1 MHQAR
6 ASFASDPAA
15 SRGRL
20 HPEAPSATRT
30 PFQRDRDRIIHATAF
45 RRLMHKTQVFISPLA
60 DHVRTRLTHS
70 LEVAQ
75 IARSMARDL
84 GADED
89 LTEAIALSHDLG
101 HPPFGHTGEEALQ
114 RKMQPFGGFDHNDQ
128 ALRVLVKLEARYPR
142 FPGLN
147 LTWETLE
154 GVVKHNGPVTG
165 PEGGRAPAL
174 PATLDAV
181 SKEVDLR
188 LETHAG
194 IEAQI
199 AAIADDIAYNHHD
212 MDDGLRARLFTIEDV
227 SSVGHAG
234 DAFAAVA
241 GEFPGIERQ
250 VLISETVRRLI
261 GAMVTDV
268 LAETRRR
275 IAAAGVVT
283 PEDVRVAAGPMVAF
297 SQGMRQM
304 EQALKRFLFERMY
317 RNAAV
322 EKERRRGAEIV
333 AALFDAFLAHPAL
346 LPDDWREGCTGLD
359 TAARA
364 RLITDYI
371 AGMTDRYAEAE
382 YARIRQSQP
391 NNEPLQRVSGRPS

>member
-1 MHQAR
+1 MQQAR

-15 SRGRL
+15 SRDRL
-20 HPEAPSATRT
+20 HAEAPSATRT

-165 PEGGRAPAL
+165 PEGGTTAAL
-174 PATLDAV
+174 PATLAAV
-181 SKEVDLR
+181 SREVDLR
-188 LETHAG
+188 LATHAG

-212 MDDGLRARLFTIEDV
+212 MDDGLRAGLFTIKDV
-227 SSVGHAG
+227 SSVGHVG
-234 DAFAAVA
+234 DAFTAVA
-241 GEFPGIERQ
+241 VEFPQIERQ

-275 IAAAGVVT
+275 LAAASVVT
-283 PEDVRVAAGPMVAF
+283 PEDVRLAAGPVVAL
-297 SQGMRQM
+297 SQGMRQK

-364 RLITDYI
+364 RLITDYT

-382 YARIRQSQP
+382 HARIRQALP